1 MVAQPPRPA
10 RRQTLAAAGD
20 DQSITLAYLA
30 SQAGWIVAEVG
41 RQPWTIQNLLPA
53 CVSGSH
59 IAATPV
65 AVTFFIFLALFTV
78 LLAAELA
85 IMLRQIKIGP
95 NE

>member
-1 MVAQPPRPA
+1 MVAQPP
-10 RRQTLAAAGD
+10 
-20 DQSITLAYLA
+20 
-30 SQAGWIVAEVG
+30 
-41 RQPWTIQNLLPA
+41 QNLLPA

>member
-1 MVAQPPRPA
+1 MPSCGGS
-10 RRQTLAAAGD
+10 TAATG
-20 DQSITLAYLA
+20 